1 MKHSL
6 IAVMSVAVIGGT
18 ALAASA
24 QDAKVEAGKAA
35 YTTHKCATCHQIK
48 GVGMKPPTGFA
59 LDGVGTKV
67 PAADIKKWLTDPAS
81 MEAKLATKPKM
92 SMAGAMKGKKISD
105 ADVDAL
111 VAYMLSLK

>member
-1 MKHSL
+1 MKFSL

-24 QDAKVEAGKAA
+24 QDAKVEAGKTA
-35 YTTHKCATCHQIK
+35 YTTQKCSMCHSIK

-67 PAADIKKWLTDPAS
+67 PAADIKKWITDPAA
-81 MEAKLATKPKM
+81 MEAKLTPKPKM
-92 SMAGAMKGKKISD
+92 SMAAAMKSKKLTD